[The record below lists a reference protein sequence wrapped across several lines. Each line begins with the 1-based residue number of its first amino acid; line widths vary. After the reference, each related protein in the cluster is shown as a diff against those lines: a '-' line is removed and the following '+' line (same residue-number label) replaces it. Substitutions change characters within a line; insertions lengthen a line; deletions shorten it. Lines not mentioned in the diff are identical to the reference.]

1 MEISI
6 SELEKRT
13 EQAYKM
19 LENCSLCSRN
29 CGVNRLKGELGY
41 CQIDD
46 RLYISSFN
54 AHFGEEPP
62 LVGHAGSGTIFF
74 TSCNLGCIFCQNYD
88 ISQLRYGQPISIE
101 ELAKIMIALQKRGCH
116 NINWVTPTHQIPQ
129 ILKALVTA
137 CKQGLNLPLVYNCG
151 GYEPLEMLVLLE
163 GVVDIYMPDAKYA
176 DEQIA
181 FQLSGI
187 KNYPEVMKQ
196 ALKEMHRQVGVLQID
211 QRGIATRGLLIRHL
225 VLPNNLAGTA
235 KIMKFIALELSGD
248 SYVNIMDQYRPCF
261 KAERYP
267 KVNRRITSEEFSKA
281 IESAKKEGLHRG
293 FEEQRILRWII
304 RDLW

>member
-6 SELEKRT
+6 AELEKRV

-19 LENCSLCSRN
+19 LEDCSLCPRN
-29 CGVNRLKGELGY
+29 CGINRLKGELGY

-46 RLYISSFN
+46 GLYISSFN

-62 LVGHAGSGTIFF
+62 LVGHSGSGTIFF

-101 ELAKIMIALQKRGCH
+101 ELAKVMLALQKRGCH

-129 ILKALVTA
+129 ILKALIIV
-137 CKQGLNLPLVYNCG
+137 CKQGLNIPLVYNCG
-151 GYEPLEMLVLLE
+151 GYEPLEMLALLE
-163 GVVDIYMPDAKYA
+163 GVIDIYMPDAKYA
-176 DEQIA
+176 DKENA
-181 FQLSGI
+181 FHLSGI
-187 KNYPEVMKQ
+187 KNYPEVMKR
-196 ALKEMHRQVGVLQID
+196 ALKEMHRQVGDLQID
-211 QRGIATRGLLIRHL
+211 KRSIATKGLLIRHL

-235 KIMKFIALELSGD
+235 EIMKFIAHELSKD

-267 KVNRRITSEEFSKA
+267 EVTRRITSEEFSQA
-281 IESAKKEGLHRG
+281 IESAKK
-293 FEEQRILRWII
+293 
-304 RDLW
+304 